1 MRRARQR
8 YEGGIVSQ
16 EIVEGDWVL
25 ICETNEKG
33 EVVVVLDQGERFM
46 VRVEGTL
53 SWPFPKTVHVMVE
66 KIRKIKKVKND
77 LKWYQINLFGEK
89 K

>member
-1 MRRARQR
+1 
-8 YEGGIVSQ
+8 VSQ

-33 EVVVVLDQGERFM
+33 EVIVVLDRGERFM

-53 SWPFPKTVHVMVE
+53 AWPHPKTVHVMVE
-66 KIRKIKKVKND
+66 KIRKIKPPKQKVSIWFQVD
-77 LKWYQINLFGEK
+77 LFGGNK
-89 K
+89 